1 MILYIAIA
9 VALIINIINPRI
21 LWRIDSWKYKNASKA
36 EPSPLYLFLCR
47 GLSLLGVV
55 ILIMA
60 VYFRPMNL
68 TDCGSGV
75 NSSDKEVPKN
85 LSGDTS
91 AEDADTDA
99 GQNEEFDASALTENE
114 VKSLTTAELVDAIL
128 RDPEMTVFSAYNDS
142 MQALEMFRQTYNVY
156 GELNNRDDVLEAL
169 ADAYDEVK
177 ILTAEEMKENEE
189 KGIDDSSEF
198 FLGTNV
204 EILIA
209 SELFEIPGNALTDS
223 QRRLCDRIMERS
235 RKVQEIRD
243 QQGDIYNMY
252 SNGFYEFYI
261 KLVGSEYQETMEK
274 SALMLFVP
282 EEE

>member
-1 MILYIAIA
+1 M
-9 VALIINIINPRI
+9 
-21 LWRIDSWKYKNASKA
+21 KKNA
-36 EPSPLYLFLCR
+36 LQYLL
-47 GLSLLGVV
+47 
-55 ILIMA
+55 
-60 VYFRPMNL
+60 PMIAGI
-68 TDCGSGV
+68 TVFCTACGSGA

-85 LSGDTS
+85 PSGDTS

-209 SELFEIPGNALTDS
+209 SELFEIPGDALTDS

-243 QQGDIYNMY
+243 EQGDLYNMY

-261 KLVGSEYQETMEK
+261 MLADPECQETMEK
-274 SALMLFVP
+274 SALMPFVP
-282 EEE
+282 EVE

>member
-1 MILYIAIA
+1 M
-9 VALIINIINPRI
+9 
-21 LWRIDSWKYKNASKA
+21 KKNA
-36 EPSPLYLFLCR
+36 LQYLL
-47 GLSLLGVV
+47 
-55 ILIMA
+55 
-60 VYFRPMNL
+60 PMIAGI
-68 TDCGSGV
+68 TVFCTACGSGA

-85 LSGDTS
+85 PSGDTS
-91 AEDADTDA
+91 AEDADT
-99 GQNEEFDASALTENE
+99 ESM
-114 VKSLTTAELVDAIL
+114 TTAELVDAIL

-142 MQALEMFRQTYNVY
+142 MQALEMFRRTYNVY

-209 SELFEIPGNALTDS
+209 SELFEIPGDALTDS
-223 QRRLCDRIMERS
+223 QRRLCDRIMGCS

-243 QQGDIYNMY
+243 EQGDLYNMY

-261 KLVGSEYQETMEK
+261 MLADPECQETMEK
-274 SALMLFVP
+274 SALMPFVP
-282 EEE
+282 EVE

>member
-1 MILYIAIA
+1 M
-9 VALIINIINPRI
+9 
-21 LWRIDSWKYKNASKA
+21 KKNA
-36 EPSPLYLFLCR
+36 LQYLL
-47 GLSLLGVV
+47 
-55 ILIMA
+55 
-60 VYFRPMNL
+60 PMIAGI
-68 TDCGSGV
+68 TVFCTACGSGV

-91 AEDADTDA
+91 AEDADT
-99 GQNEEFDASALTENE
+99 ESM
-114 VKSLTTAELVDAIL
+114 TTAELVDAIL

-209 SELFEIPGNALTDS
+209 SELFEIPGDALTDS

>member
-1 MILYIAIA
+1 M
-9 VALIINIINPRI
+9 
-21 LWRIDSWKYKNASKA
+21 KKNA
-36 EPSPLYLFLCR
+36 LQYLL
-47 GLSLLGVV
+47 
-55 ILIMA
+55 
-60 VYFRPMNL
+60 PMIAGI
-68 TDCGSGV
+68 TVFCTACGSGA

-85 LSGDTS
+85 PSGDTS
-91 AEDADTDA
+91 AEDADT
-99 GQNEEFDASALTENE
+99 ESM
-114 VKSLTTAELVDAIL
+114 TTAELVDAIL

-209 SELFEIPGNALTDS
+209 SELFEIPDDALTDS
-223 QRRLCDRIMERS
+223 QRRFCDRIMERS

-243 QQGDIYNMY
+243 QQGQQRILRVLYYARGSGMSGND
-252 SNGFYEFYI
+252 G
-261 KLVGSEYQETMEK
+261 KVGAYAFCAGSRIIILTAEYTISCIPVYTGTELELQVCITNEWQENKNKSK
-274 SALMLFVP
+274 SAN
-282 EEE
+282 

>member
-1 MILYIAIA
+1 MC
-9 VALIINIINPRI
+9 
-21 LWRIDSWKYKNASKA
+21 W
-36 EPSPLYLFLCR
+36 
-47 GLSLLGVV
+47 
-55 ILIMA
+55 
-60 VYFRPMNL
+60 
-68 TDCGSGV
+68 
-75 NSSDKEVPKN
+75 
-85 LSGDTS
+85 
-91 AEDADTDA
+91 
-99 GQNEEFDASALTENE
+99 
-114 VKSLTTAELVDAIL
+114 
-128 RDPEMTVFSAYNDS
+128 
-142 MQALEMFRQTYNVY
+142 
-156 GELNNRDDVLEAL
+156 DVLEAL

-209 SELFEIPGNALTDS
+209 SELFEIPGDALTDS

-261 KLVGSEYQETMEK
+261 KLVGSEYHRKRWK
-274 SALMLFVP
+274 SRHLCFLCRKKNNYFCG
-282 EEE
+282 